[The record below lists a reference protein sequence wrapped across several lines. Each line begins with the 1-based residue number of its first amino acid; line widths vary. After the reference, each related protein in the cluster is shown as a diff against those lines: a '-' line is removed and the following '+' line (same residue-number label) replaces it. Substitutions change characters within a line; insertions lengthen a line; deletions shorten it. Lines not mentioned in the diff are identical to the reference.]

1 MARVSRMGL
10 PLSSDSKSAS
20 FSALASMMSATLFRM
35 MARSA
40 LSVLPQVSN
49 AFHAAS
55 TARSTS
61 SLVASAMVDSCSPLA
76 GQNTSSVPPS
86 EASTHWPS
94 M

>member
-10 PLSSDSKSAS
+10 PLSSDSSSAN
-20 FSALASMMSATLFRM
+20 FSAFSSMRSATLFRM

-40 LSVLPQVSN
+40 LVVLPHVSK

-61 SLVASAMVDSCSPLA
+61 SFVASAMVESFSPLA

-86 EASTHWPS
+86 EASVHSPP